1 MIVVA
6 VPSRG
11 GEEEDFDNIF
21 ALFNFLFP
29 LASYHRIKMLQA
41 ASLHSSKDSTA
52 RLRVAK
58 VSKKV
63 MCYLCL
69 LPWTP
74 YRNPICEF
82 QIQRASEQF
91 LTERDIK
98 PD

>member
-6 VPSRG
+6 VLSRG
-11 GEEEDFDNIF
+11 GEEEDFDKIF

-29 LASYHRIKMLQA
+29 LASYRIKMLQA

-91 LTERDIK
+91 LTERDIR